1 MSKRLTSSHCQQLLH
16 WFLVFGFLPGPLWQT
31 MTKSS
36 LPSLTNKHT
45 HISYM
50 EVSSSSGVVTAAM
63 ECSTIRG
70 WWVGATCCFV
80 TAFFETFMWLALF
93 AFSAYICSQHRLF
106 PPIYTGFNCGLLSLS
121 LSLSL
126 SLTHQPWRSKAFTLI
141 LLFSSSF
148 SSLFPAQKYPPV
160 PYQPKKVYN

>member
-121 LSLSL
+121 LSLSHTSTMKKQSFYSNIAL
-126 SLTHQPWRSKAFTLI
+126 
-141 LLFSSSF
+141 LLF
-148 SSLFPAQKYPPV
+148 LFLLISCSEISARSIPT
-160 PYQPKKVYN
+160 KKGI

>member
-1 MSKRLTSSHCQQLLH
+1 MSKRLTSSHCHYYIDFWSLDFYLDHYGRQWLKL
-16 WFLVFGFLPGPLWQT
+16 
-31 MTKSS
+31 SS
-36 LPSLTNKHT
+36 LSHT
-45 HISYM
+45 QTHTYM

-70 WWVGATCCFV
+70 WWVGATWCFV

-121 LSLSL
+121 LS
-126 SLTHQPWRSKAFTLI
+126 HQPWRSKAFTLI
-141 LLFSSSF
+141 LLFSSPFSF
-148 SSLFPAQKYPPV
+148 LFPAQKYPPV
-160 PYQPKKVYN
+160 PYQPNKVYN